1 MNSCIVIPARFK
13 SSRFQGKPLAKIMG
27 KEMIIHVAEA
37 CSKAISKNHIY
48 IATDD
53 TRIRDV
59 VEQNKFN
66 CLMTSSDH
74 LTGTD
79 RIGELTSKLDY
90 QFFINV
96 QGDEPLVN
104 PKDIKKCIALKEANP
119 SEVINGYSAIQS
131 WEEFVSK
138 NVPKV
143 VMDNKEYL
151 IYISRSP
158 IPCAKEED
166 ESIQGCKKQ
175 ICIYG
180 FSKSDL
186 KFFTSFKSK
195 DFLENREDIEILR
208 FIENNR
214 KVRMFECS
222 GGSIAVDTKEDLEKV
237 KVILSNK

>member
-104 PKDIKKCIALKEANP
+104 PKDIKKCIALKEENP

-158 IPCAKEED
+158 IPCSKEED
-166 ESIQGCKKQ
+166 NEIQGCKKQ

-186 KFFTSFKSK
+186 NFFTSFKSK

-208 FIENNR
+208 FLENNR

-222 GGSIAVDTKEDLEKV
+222 GGSIAVDTKEDLKKV

>member
-1 MNSCIVIPARFK
+1 MNSCIVIPARFN
-13 SSRFQGKPLAKIMG
+13 SSRFQGKPIAKILG

-53 TRIRDV
+53 ERIKKVV
-59 VEQNKFN
+59 VENDFQ
-66 CLMTSSDH
+66 CIMTSCDH

-90 QFFINV
+90 QYFINV

-104 PKDIKKCIALKEANP
+104 PIDIKKCISLKEENP
-119 SEVINGYSAIQS
+119 SEIINGYSYIQS
-131 WEEFVSK
+131 WEEFISK

-143 VMDNKEYL
+143 VMDNKDYL
-151 IYISRSP
+151 IYMSRSP
-158 IPCAKEED
+158 IPSSKEENK
-166 ESIQGCKKQ
+166 SIKGCKKQ
-175 ICIYG
+175 VCIYG

-186 KFFTSFKSK
+186 NFFSSFKSK
-195 DFLENREDIEILR
+195 GYLENKEDIEIIR
-208 FIENNR
+208 FIENGR

-222 GGSIAVDTKEDLEKV
+222 GGSVAVDTKFDLEKV
-237 KVILSNK
+237 EKILLGK